1 MVLAFELLEIKGS
14 IEINDNEQDKEEK
27 MLKKRRWTVGTIH

>member
-27 MLKKRRWTVGTIH
+27 MLKKRR